1 MISIIKTDNF
11 QKWLNS
17 IRDRQAIYRIT
28 TRLQRVEDGNWG
40 DIKPVG
46 DGVSEM
52 RIDHGGGYRLYFVQ
66 HGNTVVVMLGG
77 GDKSS
82 QSRDIKKAKELAKDW
97 R

>member
-11 QKWLNS
+11 QKWLNNV
-17 IRDRQAIYRIT
+17 RDRQAIYRIT

-52 RIDHGGGYRLYFVQ
+52 RIDHGGGYRLYFLQ
-66 HGNTVVVMLGG
+66 CGNTVVVMLGG